1 MRHLG
6 RLTGLLLLS
15 TAIMVNSWT
24 LARPVARGLVGRGVR
39 GLRMDAG
46 AAGAAAS
53 PSAAAPKEV
62 SQYQYLN
69 NMLWYIYPLMA

>member
-1 MRHLG
+1 
-6 RLTGLLLLS
+6 
-15 TAIMVNSWT
+15 MVNSWT

-69 NMLWYIYPLMA
+69 NMFL